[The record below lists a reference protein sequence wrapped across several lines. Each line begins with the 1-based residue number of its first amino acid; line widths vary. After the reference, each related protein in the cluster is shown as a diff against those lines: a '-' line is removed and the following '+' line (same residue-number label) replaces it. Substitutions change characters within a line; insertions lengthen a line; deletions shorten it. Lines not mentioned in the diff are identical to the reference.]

1 MKKTEYYPLAKERNG
16 MQKLQFREYKNKTI
30 KSQKEKYKNF
40 TNKHYYG
47 FDHKSLSVHMN
58 PESLRAKESNKL
70 IKIEKGRMKIH
81 VDWVEK
87 VSRSFYERTHVQVF
101 IQEKENIRKRKG
113 GDATFEHVMK
123 ISRMNE
129 QIKWLRSELNK

>member
-58 PESLRAKESNKL
+58 LGWYTKSTKKFFFQLKPDSDRVLTPDSVYRSQSGQF
-70 IKIEKGRMKIH
+70 GR
-81 VDWVEK
+81 
-87 VSRSFYERTHVQVF
+87 
-101 IQEKENIRKRKG
+101 
-113 GDATFEHVMK
+113 
-123 ISRMNE
+123 
-129 QIKWLRSELNK
+129 